1 MRFLSCLF
9 AVAFSVVFATPVAA
23 QADRRL
29 PYQGTLEF
37 NGDPVTADVEMEFA
51 LFATASGG
59 SALWTHTQTVPVA
72 SGSFSVVLGEQAA
85 LPDAVVEQARLY
97 LEVRVAGQLLNGRQ
111 PLFAAHQ
118 LADPPGEFRA
128 GSVNTGPV
136 DATSVVADSV
146 DTSSLTTG
154 RATLNDTTG
163 GALGWNVVMDI
174 HGPHG
179 ALRHVGGNVLYGLHG
194 NGSFYWLNTENDL
207 YAMWLNRDG
216 TLNVRNTVQTPSIQL
231 ANTSAIRGIQSGEDG
246 VSCASNAGQTTSGTV
261 TFPVAFANKP
271 IVTVTP
277 YVQYAGWCTQV
288 RLTAVSTSGF
298 TWQGFGVGS
307 TNATPCG
314 CVHWMAIDQ

>member
-9 AVAFSVVFATPVAA
+9 AVALSVVFATPVAA

-146 DTSSLTTG
+146 DASSLTTG
-154 RATLNDTTG
+154 RATMNDNTN
-163 GALGWNVVMDI
+163 AVFGWRVVMDI

-179 ALRHVGGNVLYGLHG
+179 ALRHVGGDILYGLHE
-194 NGSFYWLNTENDL
+194 NGSFYWLNTSNSE

-216 TLNVRNTVQTPSIQL
+216 TLNVRNTVQTPSL
-231 ANTSAIRGIQSGEDG
+231 EVGSTPPIRGIR
-246 VSCASNAGQTTSGTV
+246 TGTV
-261 TFPVAFANKP
+261 GNCGTPDSAGPSGYVSFGGTFANVP
-271 IVTVTP
+271 HVFITVNEP
-277 YVQYAGWCTQV
+277 DSA
-288 RLTAVSTSGF
+288 
-298 TWQGFGVGS
+298 
-307 TNATPCG
+307 G
-314 CVHWMAIDQ
+314 CVSIRTEGIDQNGFNWRGYVGGTGVNCQCFNWMAIDQ